1 MVEYEFLRLRLPRE
15 ISRSGARRLLT
26 ERAEYDGWE
35 LARLRLFPDGSRR
48 VLLRRP
54 IIRQR
59 RAG

>member
-15 ISRSGARRLLT
+15 ISRAGARRLLT

-54 IIRQR
+54 VIRQR
-59 RAG
+59 RVG